1 MHLHTIPGRRAWIV
15 LGLVSLI
22 TLAFLVCG
30 CTQPVQ
36 PVPSGTTPALT
47 TPVPSSGTTSPATP
61 AVTLS
66 EGKKMVTFTEKD
78 AGTTPEIAAGSR
90 FAIQLAENPTT
101 GYRWN
106 ASTTAGLEI
115 LSTDYVGNAHPEGMT
130 GVGGIRTWVLRT
142 TEPGDPSF
150 TAVYQRPWEHATGNE
165 TAFKLTLH
173 AVPV

>member
-1 MHLHTIPGRRAWIV
+1 
-15 LGLVSLI
+15 
-22 TLAFLVCG
+22 
-30 CTQPVQ
+30 
-36 PVPSGTTPALT
+36 
-47 TPVPSSGTTSPATP
+47 
-61 AVTLS
+61 
-66 EGKKMVTFTEKD
+66 MVTFTEKD
-78 AGTTPEIAAGSR
+78 VGRRPEIAAGSR

-130 GVGGIRTWVLRT
+130 GVGGIRTWVLIT

-150 TAVYQRPWEHATGNE
+150 TTVYQRSWEHATGNE
-165 TAFKLTLH
+165 TVFKLTLH